1 MDGGEESIKKSMEE
15 YKSRSFLIGQ
25 EINVS
30 PVIGQTENNY
40 ICKVLDITEEA
51 KLVVELE
58 DGSKKTL
65 DCGEVSIHSKKM

>member
-1 MDGGEESIKKSMEE
+1 MAKK
-15 YKSRSFLIGQ
+15 Q